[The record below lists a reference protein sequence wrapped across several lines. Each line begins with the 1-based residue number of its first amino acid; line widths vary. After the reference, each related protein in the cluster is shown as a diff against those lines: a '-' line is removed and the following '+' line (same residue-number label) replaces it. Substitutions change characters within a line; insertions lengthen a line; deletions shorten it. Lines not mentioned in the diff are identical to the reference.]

1 MEPARRAVEMW
12 RDRLAVA
19 ARNLADLNDSDDVR
33 HLRARLAGLDAFE
46 GATLAQARRVA
57 ASLDGLWA
65 DYLLVARTVDE
76 AAALAR
82 RPLFGQPRDGDAAAL
97 LDGPSIRLPA
107 VSVPLRARG
116 LLDSA
121 ERSAAVTP
129 SAMLDAMVEGFE
141 AARRGAAAIAAAVT
155 ANCIKLDGLRA
166 EPAAR
171 GQPMAARL
179 DAAARALDR
188 DPLGAAALLA
198 PLPAALAVVRAEAE
212 ALERHR
218 AALAGEVAL
227 ARADLVAL
235 ELAVA
240 RRDAARRGAAGLDI
254 GPSADAAGA
263 QDFAGGPQDF
273 AAGLQDLAAWLDRL
287 AALAAAGAGAAA
299 VGLGRWRAAC
309 AEARRAA
316 QAEADGI
323 AARSRERDDLR
334 GRFRALL
341 AKAEAA
347 RGTPPPFDPVA
358 VAAALDAEPFDA
370 GRARALLANGD
381 AGFIAAKRAT

>member
-33 HLRARLAGLDAFE
+33 HLRARLAGPDAFE

-121 ERSAAVTP
+121 ERSAAVMP
-129 SAMLDAMVEGFE
+129 SAVLDAMVEGFE

-254 GPSADAAGA
+254 GPAADAAGA
-263 QDFAGGPQDF
+263 QDLAGGP
-273 AAGLQDLAAWLDRL
+273 QDLAAWLDRL
-287 AALAAAGAGAAA
+287 AVLAAAGAGAAA

-309 AEARRAA
+309 AEALRAA

-381 AGFIAAKRAT
+381 AGFVAAKRAT